1 MNKVYAVSDLHGQYE
16 LWLQIKEFLSPS
28 DTLICLGDCV
38 DRGPSGFDIL
48 IEMLD
53 RPNTIMLKGNHEA
66 LMLQDYYTIK
76 NHEMQID
83 PYSCLWFQN
92 GGYDTYQNIISCY
105 GTKCV
110 DMVFRE
116 VERLPITHVDSC
128 NEKLIILNHCGFT
141 PGLPYDELWDRYH
154 LTDVWPE
161 GYDNVYIVHGH
172 TPVQHLWRKG
182 VTMYSKG
189 KGVYG
194 TLSSRVDEVVTY
206 CSGHKIDIDLGC
218 FATHKTCLL
227 DLDTFEPIYFY
238 GKDYINYENRN

>member
-16 LWLQIKEFLSPS
+16 LWYQIKQYLDYS
-28 DTLICLGDCV
+28 DDLICLGDCV

-48 IEMLD
+48 IEMLSRD
-53 RPNTIMLKGNHEA
+53 NTIVLKGNHED

-76 NHEMQID
+76 NLETQD
-83 PYSCLWFQN
+83 SANSCLWYMN
-92 GGYDTYQNIISCY
+92 GGYDTYQNIQQY
-105 GTKCV
+105 KPKFV
-110 DMVFRE
+110 DEVFKT
-116 VERLPITHVDSC
+116 VEQLPITHIETYDG
-128 NEKLIILNHCGFT
+128 KLIILDHCGFT
-141 PGLPYDELWDRYH
+141 PGHPYDELWDRYH
-154 LTDVWPE
+154 LTDVWLE

-194 TLSSRVDEVVTY
+194 TLSSRVDEAVTY